1 MRQKI
6 AKEILMF
13 FSILLLTG
21 LLYSGL
27 FIYNYILKVQIKN
40 KEILLVE
47 YKSSIDSLNLQS
59 STLLD
64 DNSIYK
70 FLKENNLTEK
80 EPKEFLK
87 IYSNSDSSDII
98 YKFYNANN
106 LTDLSQVDFIK
117 KYLNSNDA
125 NTLISVYE
133 NIALK
138 NEQLSNVDEKKS
150 ILIRR
155 LFNAEDITNYS
166 LTFLFFLIVLVYP
179 IRFSYKAIKWA
190 INALK

>member
-117 KYLNSNDA
+117 K
-125 NTLISVYE
+125 IS
-133 NIALK
+133 K
-138 NEQLSNVDEKKS
+138 
-150 ILIRR
+150 
-155 LFNAEDITNYS
+155 
-166 LTFLFFLIVLVYP
+166 
-179 IRFSYKAIKWA
+179 
-190 INALK
+190 